1 MGCGGNHQHS
11 CEEIFV
17 AILLRIDHELID
29 PNLELALTQHCDEC
43 PPCLETLA
51 AHESNVRL
59 IKQLLGN
66 TCREEAQS
74 HCMSVSSLRSKN
86 RQMRWRWQQVA
97 SHRPSHRPLCSDRSR
112 VMAKSPLKFLTHR
125 SFAKV
130 FNASYLVS

>member
-1 MGCGGNHQHS
+1 MGCGGNHQHP

-66 TCREEAQS
+66 TCREEAPESLHERLIAQVQEQADAMEMAASGFTQTFTQTFMQRSITSDGEVTIEIS
-74 HCMSVSSLRSKN
+74 HTQEFREG
-86 RQMRWRWQQVA
+86 
-97 SHRPSHRPLCSDRSR
+97 
-112 VMAKSPLKFLTHR
+112 F
-125 SFAKV
+125 
-130 FNASYLVS
+130 

>member
-66 TCREEAQS
+66 TCREEAPESLHERIIAQVQEQADAMEMAASGFTQTFTQTFMQRSITSDGEVTIEIS
-74 HCMSVSSLRSKN
+74 HTQEFREG
-86 RQMRWRWQQVA
+86 
-97 SHRPSHRPLCSDRSR
+97 
-112 VMAKSPLKFLTHR
+112 F
-125 SFAKV
+125 
-130 FNASYLVS
+130 

>member
-66 TCREEAQS
+66 TCREEAPESLHERLLAQVQEQADAMEMAASGFTQTFTQTFMQRSITSDGEVTIEIS
-74 HCMSVSSLRSKN
+74 HTQEFREG
-86 RQMRWRWQQVA
+86 
-97 SHRPSHRPLCSDRSR
+97 
-112 VMAKSPLKFLTHR
+112 F
-125 SFAKV
+125 
-130 FNASYLVS
+130 

>member
-66 TCREEAQS
+66 TCREEAPESLHERLIAQVQEQADAMEMAASGFTQTFTQTFMQRSITSDGEVTIEIS
-74 HCMSVSSLRSKN
+74 HTQEFREG
-86 RQMRWRWQQVA
+86 
-97 SHRPSHRPLCSDRSR
+97 
-112 VMAKSPLKFLTHR
+112 F
-125 SFAKV
+125 
-130 FNASYLVS
+130 

>member
-66 TCREEAQS
+66 TCREEAPESLHERLIAQVQEQADAMETAASGFTQTFTQTFMQRSITSDGEVTIEIS
-74 HCMSVSSLRSKN
+74 HTQEFREG
-86 RQMRWRWQQVA
+86 
-97 SHRPSHRPLCSDRSR
+97 
-112 VMAKSPLKFLTHR
+112 F
-125 SFAKV
+125 
-130 FNASYLVS
+130 

>member
-29 PNLELALTQHCDEC
+29 PTLELALTQHCDEC

-66 TCREEAQS
+66 TCREEAPESLHERLIAQVQEQADAMEMAASGFTQTFTQTFMQRSITSDGEVTIEIS
-74 HCMSVSSLRSKN
+74 HTQEFREG
-86 RQMRWRWQQVA
+86 
-97 SHRPSHRPLCSDRSR
+97 
-112 VMAKSPLKFLTHR
+112 F
-125 SFAKV
+125 
-130 FNASYLVS
+130 